1 MRERRSRITQ
11 ALHPGYSFNWS
22 VSEMRGRRSRISQVL
37 HPGYGYYGYGRT
49 AGASIL
55 RPCARHIR

>member
-37 HPGYGYYGYGRT
+37 HPGYGRT